1 MEKLRKVALEFN
13 EVMGLLPP
21 IDIIADRLELE
32 KGIREA
38 IKFIDT
44 NGELTEETT
53 NVLKSYFEIE
63 VTWQVI

>member
-32 KGIREA
+32 KGFREA

-44 NGELTEETT
+44 NDEITEETT

-63 VTWQVI
+63 VT

>member
-44 NGELTEETT
+44 NDEITEETT

-63 VTWQVI
+63 VT